1 MIKSEWRIEA
11 RTITVAPDFSSGGI
25 CASKNFPDLGS
36 SGLSSLHFLKMI
48 KILRSIFI
56 QKVITFIS
64 PINKIFHA
72 LFIKNPSE
80 TYNYAAYTEPMH
92 WLAWVG
98 LLVFI
103 AVVPPILFITA
114 R

>member
-1 MIKSEWRIEA
+1 MILVSLALQIKCIKCMPIYVIFTAPTDFTVTNA
-11 RTITVAPDFSSGGI
+11 RS
-25 CASKNFPDLGS
+25 
-36 SGLSSLHFLKMI
+36 
-48 KILRSIFI
+48 
-56 QKVITFIS
+56 KVITFIS
-64 PINKIFHA
+64 PINKIYHA

-92 WLAWVG
+92 WLAWVS